1 MTHLKNVFV
10 KRDFLTKPEL
20 HSLTKYVLDH
30 EPEFS
35 PSTVIPHEGPES
47 SMDVTYRRSLV
58 LYNLG
63 EYTSMIKDRL
73 LTLLPDVLTAFKHET
88 FPVAHVDIQLTA
100 SNDGDFF
107 RMHQDNS
114 SAEINTREISF
125 VYYFH
130 SEPKA
135 FTGGQLK
142 LYNSRNGEVEHSDEV
157 TAQTITPRQNTVVL
171 FQSSYDHEVLPV
183 RCPSRKFVNSRFTV
197 NGWIM
202 RPEKVVPAKKAKQTP
217 RPQPEDMSWL
227 VEAANALSDAYPG
240 PWPKLYLTLAEASEF
255 SGLSREYL
263 QKLIQQKKLT
273 AIDDGGVKVRRL
285 DLERL

>member
-20 HSLTKYVLDH
+20 HALTKYVMEH
-30 EPEFS
+30 EPDFT

-47 SMDVTYRRSLV
+47 TADLSYRKSLV

-63 EYTSMIKDRL
+63 EYTSLIQDRL
-73 LTLLPDVLTAFKHET
+73 LALLPDVLAAFKRAA
-88 FPVAHVDIQLTA
+88 FPISQFDIQLTA

-107 RMHQDNS
+107 KVHQDNS
-114 SAEINTREISF
+114 SEEINHREISF

-142 LYNSRNGEVEHSDEV
+142 LYNSQDGAVEHSQNR

-171 FQSSYDHEVLPV
+171 FPSYLDHEVLPI

-202 RPEKVVPAKKAKQTP
+202 REPAVNEVPQ
-217 RPQPEDMSWL
+217 QQEDMSWL
-227 VEAANALSDAYPG
+227 VEAANALSAAYPR
-240 PWPKLYLTLAEASEF
+240 PSPKLYLTIAEASEF

-263 QKLIQQKKLT
+263 QKLVKQKKLK
-273 AIDDGGVKVRRL
+273 AVDDGGLKVRRT
-285 DLERL
+285 DLESL

>member
-1 MTHLKNVFV
+1 MTHSKNVFV
-10 KRDFLTKPEL
+10 KPDFLAKREL
-20 HSLTKYVLDH
+20 HALTKYVMEH
-30 EPEFS
+30 EPDFT

-47 SMDVTYRRSLV
+47 STDLSYRKSSV

-63 EYTSMIKDRL
+63 EYTSLIQDRL
-73 LTLLPDVLTAFKHET
+73 LTLLPEVLAAFKRDA
-88 FPVAHVDIQLTA
+88 FPISQFDIQLTA

-107 RMHQDNS
+107 KVHQDNS
-114 SAEINTREISF
+114 SEEINHREISF

-142 LYNSRNGEVEHSDEV
+142 LYNSQDHAVEHSKKT

-171 FQSSYDHEVLPV
+171 FPSYLDHEVLPV

-202 RPEKVVPAKKAKQTP
+202 R
-217 RPQPEDMSWL
+217 QPEVAVLQKQEDMNWL
-227 VEAANALSDAYPG
+227 VEAAQALSVAYPR
-240 PWPKLYLTLAEASEF
+240 PSLKLYLTLEEASEF
-255 SGLSREYL
+255 SGLSRGYL
-263 QKLIQQKKLT
+263 QKLIKQEKLT
-273 AIDDGGVKVRRL
+273 AIDDGGLKVRRT
-285 DLERL
+285 DLENL

>member
-30 EPEFS
+30 ELEFA

-47 SMDVTYRRSLV
+47 STDLTYRKSLV

-63 EYTSMIKDRL
+63 EYTSMIHDRL
-73 LTLLPDVLTAFKHET
+73 LTLLPDVLAAFEHET

-142 LYNSRNGEVEHSDEV
+142 LYNSRNGEVDHSREV

-202 RPEKVVPAKKAKQTP
+202 RQEKAAAVKVA
-217 RPQPEDMSWL
+217 PQPQQEDMSWL
-227 VEAANALSDAYPG
+227 VEAANALSVAYPG

-263 QKLIQQKKLT
+263 QKLIQQQKLT
-273 AIDDGGVKVRRL
+273 AVDDGGLKVRRL

>member
-20 HSLTKYVLDH
+20 HALTKYVMEH
-30 EPEFS
+30 EPDFA

-47 SMDVTYRRSLV
+47 TADLSYRKSLV

-63 EYTSMIKDRL
+63 EYTSLIQDRL
-73 LTLLPDVLTAFKHET
+73 LALLPDVLAAFKRAA
-88 FPVAHVDIQLTA
+88 FPISQFDIQLTA

-107 RMHQDNS
+107 KVHQDNS
-114 SAEINTREISF
+114 SEEINHREISF

-142 LYNSRNGEVEHSDEV
+142 LYNSQDGAVEHSQKK

-171 FQSSYDHEVLPV
+171 FPSYLDHEVLPV

-202 RPEKVVPAKKAKQTP
+202 REPEAAAVNEVAQ
-217 RPQPEDMSWL
+217 QQEDMSWL
-227 VEAANALSDAYPG
+227 VEAANALSVAYPR
-240 PWPKLYLTLAEASEF
+240 PRPKLYLTLAEASEF

-263 QKLIQQKKLT
+263 QKLVKQKKLK
-273 AIDDGGVKVRRL
+273 AVDDGGLKVRRT